1 MTGTFEGR
9 PSSFRANKTTPGGLS
24 MVLHLSE
31 NELAEW
37 AKLASGRGKNFV
49 FEYRESEHQ
58 PDHPDDE

>member
-1 MTGTFEGR
+1 MTGKFEGR

-31 NELAEW
+31 DELESW
-37 AKLASGRGKNFV
+37 AKLAACRGKNFV
-49 FEYRESEHQ
+49 FEYTIAEHQ